1 MLAHERLP
9 SPPMRT
15 TIALAAALLAAA
27 LPSTC
32 LAQDPI
38 VPIGQIQGAVADGVN
53 GATHRSSFAPPTGN
67 GSSTALATTRGV
79 VRQKVISRT
88 AAGAANYGFFL
99 QSSQATAD
107 DDPLTSD
114 GIFVFMGGFTDLL
127 LADSPGRY
135 VPQVGDE
142 IVVRARVAEFFSLTE
157 LTSARL
163 VERLGTGV
171 DVAAEAPSIEA
182 APPSDLAEANRWW
195 ERREGMSV
203 RVPAGFLATSARD
216 VFASTADGEAW
227 FMSDDLALAD
237 RRDPFARRAF
247 RDPHPLDDLHPPLF
261 DNGNGYRI
269 LLGSLGVKF
278 TANDPT
284 ELIAPVRTFDRLRND
299 LEGGVYF
306 SFNKYSVQV
315 AQQPVLTHGVDP
327 SRNAPPRRPDRD
339 DEYSVAN
346 YNVENLYD
354 FRDDPNDGC
363 DFAGNTGCP
372 GVSPP
377 FDYVP
382 ASDAEYRA
390 KLVEQAEQI
399 DADLHRPDI
408 LLVQE
413 AEDQDICSV
422 QARALACAAGG
433 DGRPDTL
440 QELALEIEKRSGARY
455 AAALDRDG
463 ADDRGIVSGFLYR
476 TDRVELAAAR
486 ADDPVLGSSPAVE
499 YRAPGLP
506 YNTDVQNPKVLN
518 ADLPAD
524 VDRSTGVDGSDVYT
538 RPPQVAR
545 FRVWRDRVGRG
556 RPVELVAFSNHFSST
571 PNARVGQRTEQARY
585 GAALVEAAS
594 GEGRRS
600 RFARVLFGGDL
611 NVFPR
616 PDDPFAPGHPL
627 FPSDQLGPLYDE
639 ARMENLWDELRRKV
653 PESAYTYVFEG
664 QAQTLDHQ
672 FVSRRLDRDLE
683 QVRVAHINAD
693 WPADFGGDGARGA
706 SDHDPVVSRFEFSS
720 SGGHRDDDDDRDDD

>member
-1 MLAHERLP
+1 
-9 SPPMRT
+9 MRT
-15 TIALAAALLAAA
+15 PIALAAALLAAA

-32 LAQDPI
+32 LAQAP
-38 VPIGQIQGAVADGVN
+38 VPIGQIQGVVGDGDN
-53 GATHRSSFAPPTGN
+53 GATHRSPLAPPSGN
-67 GSSTALATTRGV
+67 SSAPCCVTTQGL

-88 AAGAANYGFFL
+88 AAGQTNYGFFL
-99 QSSQATAD
+99 QSTPASAD
-107 DDPLTSD
+107 TSANTSD
-114 GIFVFMGGFTDLL
+114 GIFVFQGVFPDLRGG
-127 LADSPGRY
+127 Y
-135 VPQVGDE
+135 VPTVGDE
-142 IVVRARVAEFFSLTE
+142 IVVQGRVSEFFSMTQLS
-157 LTSARL
+157 SATL
-163 VERLGTGV
+163 VERLRTGV
-171 DVAAEAPSIEA
+171 DVEVEAPSNEA
-182 APPSDLAEANRWW
+182 APPSDLAAANRWW

-227 FMSDDLALAD
+227 FMSDELGLAD

-247 RDPHPLDDLHPPLF
+247 RDPHPLDDLNPPLF

-278 TANDPT
+278 TANDST
-284 ELIAPVRTFDRLRND
+284 ELIAPVRTFDRLRDD

-306 SFNKYSVQV
+306 RVNKYSVQV
-315 AQQPVLTHGVDP
+315 AQQPVSTHGVDP

-354 FRDDPNDGC
+354 FRDDPTDGC

-399 DADLHRPDI
+399 DEDLHRPDI
-408 LLVQE
+408 LLAQE

-422 QARALACAAGG
+422 QAGALALACAAGG

-524 VDRSTGVDGSDVYT
+524 VDRSTGTDGSDVYT

-545 FRVWRDRVGRG
+545 FLVWRDRVGRG

-571 PNARVGQRTEQARY
+571 PNARVGQRTEQSRY

-594 GEGRRS
+594 GEGRQAR
-600 RFARVLFGGDL
+600 RARVLFGGDL

-639 ARMENLWDELRRKV
+639 AGMDNLWDELRRQV

-672 FVSRRLDRDLE
+672 FVSRQLERDLE
-683 QVRVAHINAD
+683 RVRVAHINAD
-693 WPADFGGDGARGA
+693 WPADFAGDGARGA

-720 SGGHRDDDDDRDDD
+720 DDHDDDRDDDD

>member
-1 MLAHERLP
+1 
-9 SPPMRT
+9 MRT
-15 TIALAAALLAAA
+15 SIFLAVALLAAA
-27 LPSTC
+27 LPASC
-32 LAQDPI
+32 LAQEP
-38 VPIGQIQGAVADGVN
+38 VLTIGQIQGEVADTDN
-53 GATHRSSFAPPTGN
+53 GATHRSPFAPPTGN
-67 GSSTALATTRGV
+67 GSSSTFVETQGV

-88 AAGAANYGFFL
+88 SAGVPNFGFFL
-99 QSSQATAD
+99 QSTPGTAD
-107 DDPLTSD
+107 DSANTSD
-114 GIFVFMGGFTDLL
+114 GIFVFQSRFQDLIGG
-127 LADSPGRY
+127 Y

-142 IVVRARVAEFFSLTE
+142 IVVRARVTEFFSLTE
-157 LTSARL
+157 LTSASLVR
-163 VERLGTGV
+163 VERTGV
-171 DVAAEAPSIEA
+171 DLDAEAPSIEA
-182 APPSDLAEANRWW
+182 APPSVLADANRWW

-227 FMSDDLALAD
+227 VMSDELRIAD
-237 RRDPFARRAF
+237 RRDRFARRAF
-247 RDPHPLDDLHPPLF
+247 RDPHPLDDRHPPLF

-278 TANDPT
+278 AANDST
-284 ELIAPVRTFDRLRND
+284 ELIAPVRTFDSVRND

-315 AQQPVLTHGVDP
+315 AEQPALKQGVDP
-327 SRNAPPRRPDRD
+327 SRNAPPRRHDRD

-354 FRDDPNDGC
+354 FRDDPTDGC
-363 DFAGNTGCP
+363 DFAGNSGCP

-399 DADLHRPDI
+399 DEDLQRPDI
-408 LLVQE
+408 VLVQE

-422 QARALACAAGG
+422 DAGALVCGPAGG
-433 DGRPDTL
+433 DGQPDTL
-440 QELALEIEKRSGARY
+440 QELALEIEDRAGVRY

-476 TDRVELAAAR
+476 TDRVELAEAR
-486 ADDPVLGSSPAVE
+486 AADPVLGSAPAVE

-545 FRVWRDRVGRG
+545 FRIWRDRVGRG

-571 PNARVGQRTEQARY
+571 PNGRVGQRTEQSRY

-594 GEGRRS
+594 GEGPEERR
-600 RFARVLFGGDL
+600 ARVLFGGDL

-616 PDDPFAPGHPL
+616 PDDPFAPGEPL

-639 ARMENLWDELRRKV
+639 ADLDNLWDELRRQV

-672 FVSRRLDRDLE
+672 FVSRQLERDLE

-693 WPADFGGDGARGA
+693 WPADFAGDGARGA
-706 SDHDPVVSRFEFSS
+706 SDHDPVVSRFELS
-720 SGGHRDDDDDRDDD
+720 SGDDDDDD

>member
-1 MLAHERLP
+1 
-9 SPPMRT
+9 MRT
-15 TIALAAALLAAA
+15 SITLAVALLAAA
-27 LPSTC
+27 LPPSAS
-32 LAQDPI
+32 AQEP
-38 VPIGQIQGAVADGVN
+38 VLPIGQIQGPVADTDN
-53 GATHRSSFAPPTGN
+53 GATHRSPFAPPSGN
-67 GSSTALATTRGV
+67 GAGATVVTQGV

-88 AAGAANYGFFL
+88 SAGVPNFGFFL
-99 QSSQATAD
+99 QSTEASAD
-107 DDPLTSD
+107 GDPLTSD
-114 GIFVFMGGFTDLL
+114 GIFVFQSRFPDLIGG
-127 LADSPGRY
+127 Y

-142 IVVRARVAEFFSLTE
+142 IVISGRVTEFFSLTE
-157 LTSARL
+157 LTSASL
-163 VERLGTGV
+163 VSLVRSGV
-171 DVAAEAPSIEA
+171 DVDAEAPSIEA
-182 APPSDLAEANRWW
+182 APPSVLADANRWW

-227 FMSDDLALAD
+227 VMSDELSLAD

-247 RDPHPLDDLHPPLF
+247 RDPHPLDDRHPPLF

-278 TANDPT
+278 TENDST
-284 ELIAPVRTFDRLRND
+284 ALIAPVRTFDRVRNE

-315 AQQPVLTHGVDP
+315 AQQPVLKRGVDP

-354 FRDDPNDGC
+354 FRDDPTDGC
-363 DFAGNTGCP
+363 DFIGNSGCP

-377 FDYVP
+377 FDFVP

-390 KLVEQAEQI
+390 KLAEQAEQI
-399 DADLHRPDI
+399 DDDLHRPDI

-422 QARALACAAGG
+422 EAGALACGPDGG
-433 DGRPDTL
+433 DGHPDTL
-440 QELALEIEKRSGARY
+440 QELALEVEDRSGVRY
-455 AAALDRDG
+455 AAVLDRDG

-476 TDRVELAAAR
+476 TDRVQLAQAQ

-499 YRAPGLP
+499 YRAPGLA

-524 VDRSTGVDGSDVYT
+524 VDRSTGVDGDDVYT

-545 FRVWRDRVGRG
+545 FRIWRERVGRG
-556 RPVELVAFSNHFSST
+556 GAVELVAFSNHFSST
-571 PNARVGQRTEQARY
+571 PNARVGQRTEQSRY
-585 GAALVEAAS
+585 GAALVEAAL
-594 GEGRRS
+594 GEGQAARD
-600 RFARVLFGGDL
+600 ARVLFGGDL

-616 PDDPFAPGHPL
+616 PDDPFAPGDPL

-639 ARMENLWDELRRKV
+639 AGLENLWDELRRQV

-672 FVSRRLDRDLE
+672 FVSRQLERDLE

-693 WPADFGGDGARGA
+693 WPAGFAGDGARGA

-720 SGGHRDDDDDRDDD
+720 GGDDD

>member
-1 MLAHERLP
+1 
-9 SPPMRT
+9 MRT
-15 TIALAAALLAAA
+15 SITLAAALFAAA
-27 LPSTC
+27 LPATA
-32 LAQDPI
+32 LAQDP
-38 VPIGQIQGAVADGVN
+38 VLSIGQIQGAVADGTS
-53 GATHRSSFAPPTGN
+53 GATHRSPFAPASGN
-67 GSSTALATTRGV
+67 GSSSALVTTRGV

-88 AAGAANYGFFL
+88 SAGIPNFGFFL
-99 QSSQATAD
+99 QSTRATAD
-107 DDPLTSD
+107 GDPLTSD
-114 GIFVFMGGFTDLL
+114 GIFVFMNRFPDLIGG
-127 LADSPGRY
+127 Y

-142 IVVRARVAEFFSLTE
+142 IVIRARVAEFFSLTE
-157 LTSARL
+157 LTSASL
-163 VERLGTGV
+163 VTLVRSGV
-171 DVAAEAPSIEA
+171 DVEAEAPAVGA
-182 APPSDLAEANRWW
+182 APPSVLADANRWW

-227 FMSDDLALAD
+227 VMSDESELAN

-247 RDPHPLDDLHPPLF
+247 RDPHPLDDHRWPLF

-269 LLGSLGVKF
+269 LLGSLGVKA
-278 TANDPT
+278 TADDST
-284 ELIAPVRTFDRLRND
+284 ELIAPVRTFDRVRND

-315 AQQPVLTHGVDP
+315 AQQPQLEAGIDP
-327 SRNAPPRRPDRD
+327 SRNAPPRPPDRD

-354 FRDDPNDGC
+354 FRDDPTDGC
-363 DFAGNTGCP
+363 DFTGNSGCL

-382 ASDAEYRA
+382 ADDAEYRA
-390 KLVEQAEQI
+390 KLAEQAKQI
-399 DADLHRPDI
+399 DDDLHRPDI

-413 AEDQDICSV
+413 AEDQDICRV
-422 QARALACAAGG
+422 EGGALACGAGG

-440 QELALEIEKRSGARY
+440 QELALEIEDRSGAHY
-455 AAALDRDG
+455 AAGLDRDG

-476 TDRVELAAAR
+476 TDRVQLAEAR
-486 ADDPVLGSSPAVE
+486 ADDPVLGSDPAVE
-499 YRAPGLP
+499 YRAPGLA

-518 ADLPAD
+518 AELPDD
-524 VDRSTGVDGSDVYT
+524 VDRSTGIDGSAVYT

-545 FRVWRDRVGRG
+545 FRVWRDRAGHG
-556 RPVELVAFSNHFSST
+556 KAVELVAFSNHFSST
-571 PNARVGQRTEQARY
+571 PNGRVGQRTEQSRY

-594 GEGRRS
+594 GEGWRS
-600 RFARVLFGGDL
+600 RHARVLFGGDL

-616 PDDPFAPGHPL
+616 PDDPFAPGDPL

-639 ARMENLWDELRRKV
+639 ADLENLWDELRRQV
-653 PESAYTYVFEG
+653 PASAYTYVFEG

-672 FVSRRLDRDLE
+672 FVSRQLERDLE
-683 QVRVAHINAD
+683 QVRVAHVNAD
-693 WPADFGGDGARGA
+693 WPADFAGDGARGA

-720 SGGHRDDDDDRDDD
+720 GGDDDD

>member
-1 MLAHERLP
+1 
-9 SPPMRT
+9 MRT
-15 TIALAAALLAAA
+15 TITVAAALLAAA
-27 LPSTC
+27 LPSTA
-32 LAQDPI
+32 LAQDP
-38 VPIGQIQGAVADGVN
+38 VRIGEIQGAVADTDN
-53 GATHRSSFAPPTGN
+53 GATHRSPFAPPSGN
-67 GSSTALATTRGV
+67 GSSSGFVTTQGV
-79 VRQKVISRT
+79 VQQKVISRT
-88 AAGAANYGFFL
+88 GAGVPNFGFFL
-99 QSSQATAD
+99 QSTAATAD
-107 DDPLTSD
+107 GSPLTSD
-114 GIFVFMGGFTDLL
+114 GIFVFQSRFPDLL
-127 LADSPGRY
+127 GGY
-135 VPQVGDE
+135 VPRVGDE
-142 IVVRARVAEFFSLTE
+142 IVVRARVTEFFSLTE
-157 LTSARL
+157 LTSASL
-163 VERLGTGV
+163 VTLVRSGV
-171 DVAAEAPSIEA
+171 DVNAEAPAVEA
-182 APPSDLAEANRWW
+182 APPSVLADANRWW
-195 ERREGMSV
+195 ERREGMAV

-227 FMSDDLALAD
+227 VMSDELRLAD

-247 RDPHPLDDLHPPLF
+247 RDPHPLDDRHPPLF

-269 LLGSLGVKF
+269 LLGSLGLKF
-278 TANDPT
+278 TANDST
-284 ELIAPVRTFDRLRND
+284 ELIAPIRTFDRLRND

-315 AQQPVLTHGVDP
+315 AQQPQLKAGVDP
-327 SRNAPPRRPDRD
+327 SRNAPPRRLDRD

-354 FRDDPNDGC
+354 FRDDPTDGC
-363 DFAGNTGCP
+363 DFTGNSGCP
-372 GVSPP
+372 GVFPP

-390 KLVEQAEQI
+390 KLAEQAEQI
-399 DADLHRPDI
+399 DDDLHRPDI

-422 QARALACAAGG
+422 VAGALACGAGG

-440 QELALEIEKRSGARY
+440 QELALAIEDRSGARY
-455 AAALDRDG
+455 AAVLDRDG

-476 TDRVELAAAR
+476 TDRVQLAEAHAG
-486 ADDPVLGSSPAVE
+486 DPVLGSDPAVE
-499 YRAPGLP
+499 YRSPGLA

-518 ADLPAD
+518 AELPGD
-524 VDRSTGVDGSDVYT
+524 VDRSTGIDGTDVYT

-556 RPVELVAFSNHFSST
+556 KAVELVAFSNHFSST
-571 PNARVGQRTEQARY
+571 PNGRVGQRTEQSRY
-585 GAALVEAAS
+585 GAALVEAVS
-594 GEGRRS
+594 GEGWRS

-616 PDDPFAPGHPL
+616 PDDPFAPGDPL

-639 ARMENLWDELRRKV
+639 AGLENLWDELRRQV
-653 PESAYTYVFEG
+653 PASAYTYVFEG

-672 FVSRRLDRDLE
+672 FVSRRLERDLE

-693 WPADFGGDGARGA
+693 WPADFAGDGARGA

-720 SGGHRDDDDDRDDD
+720 GGGDDD

>member
-1 MLAHERLP
+1 
-9 SPPMRT
+9 MRT
-15 TIALAAALLAAA
+15 SITLAVAVLAAA
-27 LPSTC
+27 LPASC
-32 LAQDPI
+32 LAQETP
-38 VPIGQIQGAVADGVN
+38 VLKIGEIQGQVGDTAN
-53 GATHRSSFAPPTGN
+53 GATHRSTYAPPSGN
-67 GSSTALATTRGV
+67 NAGATVVTQGV

-88 AAGAANYGFFL
+88 SAGVPNFGFFL
-99 QSSQATAD
+99 QSTPGTAD
-107 DDPLTSD
+107 SDSLTSD
-114 GIFVFMGGFTDLL
+114 GIFVFQGRFPDLIGG
-127 LADSPGRY
+127 Y
-135 VPQVGDE
+135 VPRVGDE
-142 IVVRARVAEFFSLTE
+142 IVVQARVTEFFSLTE
-157 LTSARL
+157 LTSASLVR
-163 VERLGTGV
+163 VERTGV
-171 DVAAEAPSIEA
+171 DVNAEAPSIEA
-182 APPSDLAEANRWW
+182 APPSVLADANRWW

-227 FMSDDLALAD
+227 VMSDELGIAD

-247 RDPHPLDDLHPPLF
+247 RDPHPLDDRNPPLF

-278 TANDPT
+278 TANDST

-315 AQQPVLTHGVDP
+315 AQQPVLRQGVDP

-354 FRDDPNDGC
+354 FRDDPTDGC

-390 KLVEQAEQI
+390 KLAEQAEQI
-399 DADLHRPDI
+399 DEDLHRPDI

-422 QARALACAAGG
+422 QGGALACGPNGG
-433 DGRPDTL
+433 DGSPDTL
-440 QELALEIEKRSGARY
+440 QELALEIEDRSGVRY

-476 TDRVELAAAR
+476 TDRVELRPAR
-486 ADDPVLGSSPAVE
+486 ADDPVLGAMPAVE
-499 YRAPGLP
+499 YRAPGLA

-545 FRVWRDRVGRG
+545 FRIWRDRVGRG

-571 PNARVGQRTEQARY
+571 PNGRVGQRTEQSRY

-594 GEGRRS
+594 GEGRQARY
-600 RFARVLFGGDL
+600 ARVLFGGDL

-616 PDDPFAPGHPL
+616 PDDPFAPGDPL

-639 ARMENLWDELRRKV
+639 ADLDNLWDELRRQV

-672 FVSRRLDRDLE
+672 FVSRQLERDLE
-683 QVRVAHINAD
+683 RVRVAHINAD
-693 WPADFGGDGARGA
+693 WPADFAGDGARGA

-720 SGGHRDDDDDRDDD
+720 GGDDDD

>member
-1 MLAHERLP
+1 
-9 SPPMRT
+9 MRT
-15 TIALAAALLAAA
+15 IITLGAALLAAA
-27 LPSTC
+27 LPSTAF
-32 LAQDPI
+32 AQDP
-38 VPIGQIQGAVADGVN
+38 VRPIGEIQGAVADTDN
-53 GATHRSSFAPPTGN
+53 GATHRSQFAPPSGN
-67 GSSTALATTRGV
+67 NQGATVMTQGV
-79 VRQKVISRT
+79 VRQKIISRT
-88 AAGAANYGFFL
+88 SAGVPNFGFFL
-99 QSSQATAD
+99 QSTPGTAD
-107 DDPLTSD
+107 GNPNTSD
-114 GIFVFMGGFTDLL
+114 GIFVFQNRFQDLIGG
-127 LADSPGRY
+127 Y

-142 IVVRARVAEFFSLTE
+142 IVIRGRVSEFFSLTE
-157 LTSARL
+157 LSSASL
-163 VERLGTGV
+163 VTLVRSGV
-171 DVAAEAPSIEA
+171 DVDAEAPSIEA
-182 APPSDLAEANRWW
+182 APPSVLAEANRWW

-227 FMSDDLALAD
+227 FMSDELRLAD
-237 RRDPFARRAF
+237 RRDAFARRAF
-247 RDPHPLDDLHPPLF
+247 RDPHPLDDLNPPLF

-278 TANDPT
+278 TANDST

-299 LEGGVYF
+299 LVGGVYF

-315 AQQPVLTHGVDP
+315 AQQPVLKRGVDP

-354 FRDDPNDGC
+354 FRDDPTDGC
-363 DFAGNTGCP
+363 DFTGNSGCP

-390 KLVEQAEQI
+390 KLTEQAEQI
-399 DADLHRPDI
+399 DEDLHRPDI
-408 LLVQE
+408 LLIQE

-422 QARALACAAGG
+422 QGGALACGPDGG
-433 DGRPDTL
+433 DGLPDTL
-440 QELALEIEKRSGARY
+440 QELALEIQEQSGARY

-476 TDRVELAAAR
+476 TDRVQLAEAR
-486 ADDPVLGSSPAVE
+486 ADDAVLGATPAVE
-499 YRAPGLP
+499 YRAPGLA
-506 YNTDVQNPKVLN
+506 YNTDVENPKVLN
-518 ADLPAD
+518 AQLPAD
-524 VDRSTGVDGSDVYT
+524 VDRSTGTDGSNVYT

-545 FRVWRDRVGRG
+545 FRIWEERVGRG

-571 PNARVGQRTEQARY
+571 PNARVGQRTEQSRY
-585 GAALVEAAS
+585 GAALVAAAS
-594 GEGRRS
+594 GEGWRS
-600 RFARVLFGGDL
+600 RYARVLFGGDL

-616 PDDPFAPGHPL
+616 PDDPFAPGDPL

-639 ARMENLWDELRRKV
+639 ADMENLWDELRRRV

-672 FVSRRLDRDLE
+672 FVSRQLERDLE

-693 WPADFGGDGARGA
+693 WPADFAGDGARGA
-706 SDHDPVVSRFEFSS
+706 SDHDPVVSRFELS
-720 SGGHRDDDDDRDDD
+720 SGDDDD

>member
-1 MLAHERLP
+1 
-9 SPPMRT
+9 MRIS
-15 TIALAAALLAAA
+15 IALAAALLSSV
-27 LPSTC
+27 LPASC
-32 LAQDPI
+32 YAQGS
-38 VPIGQIQGAVADGVN
+38 VLTIGEIQGKVTDADN
-53 GATHRSSFAPPTGN
+53 GATHRSPLAPPSGN
-67 GSSTALATTRGV
+67 GSSSALYETRGV
-79 VRQKVISRT
+79 VRQKVMSRT
-88 AAGAANYGFFL
+88 SSGATNRGFFL
-99 QSSQATAD
+99 QSTEASAD
-107 DDPLTSD
+107 GDPETSD
-114 GIFVFMGGFTDLL
+114 GIFVFMSTFTSLIGG
-127 LADSPGRY
+127 Y

-142 IVVRARVAEFFSLTE
+142 IVVRARVSEFFNLTQLTGASLVT
-157 LTSARL
+157 L
-163 VERLGTGV
+163 VQSGV
-171 DVAAEAPSIEA
+171 DVDAAAPSIDAE
-182 APPSDLAEANRWW
+182 PPSVLADANRWW

-203 RVPAGFLATSARD
+203 RVPAGYLATSPRD

-227 FMSDDLALAD
+227 VMSDELRLAD

-247 RDPHPLDDLHPPLF
+247 RDPHPLDDLNPPLF

-278 TANDPT
+278 TANDST

-299 LEGGVYF
+299 LAGGVYF

-315 AQQPVLTHGVDP
+315 AQQPVLRHGVDP

-339 DEYSVAN
+339 DEYSIAN

-354 FRDDPNDGC
+354 FRDDPTDGC
-363 DFAGNTGCP
+363 DFVGNTGCP

-377 FDYVP
+377 FDFVP

-390 KLVEQAEQI
+390 KLAEQAEQI
-399 DADLHRPDI
+399 DDDLHRPDI

-422 QARALACAAGG
+422 ENGALACGPDRG
-433 DGRPDTL
+433 DGSADTL
-440 QELALEIEKRSGARY
+440 QELALEIEDRSGARY

-476 TDRVELAAAR
+476 TDRVRLAEPR
-486 ADDPVLGSSPAVE
+486 AGDPVLGSSPAVE
-499 YRAPGLP
+499 YRAPGLI

-518 ADLPAD
+518 AELPAD
-524 VDRSTGVDGSDVYT
+524 VDRSTGVDGTDVYT

-545 FRVWRDRVGRG
+545 FRIWRDRVGRG
-556 RPVELVAFSNHFSST
+556 RSVELVVFSNHFSST
-571 PNARVGQRTEQARY
+571 PNGRVGQRTEQSRY

-594 GEGRRS
+594 GESPQARD
-600 RFARVLFGGDL
+600 ARVLFGGDL

-616 PDDPFAPGHPL
+616 PDDPFAPGDPL

-639 ARMENLWDELRRKV
+639 AGLENLWDELRRQV

-672 FVSRRLDRDLE
+672 FVSRQLERDLE
-683 QVRVAHINAD
+683 RVRVAHINAD
-693 WPADFGGDGARGA
+693 WPADFDGDRARGA
-706 SDHDPVVSRFEFSS
+706 SDHDPVVSRFEFP
-720 SGGHRDDDDDRDDD
+720 GGRGRDDD

>member
-1 MLAHERLP
+1 MPAQGRLP

-32 LAQDPI
+32 LAQDP
-38 VPIGQIQGAVADGVN
+38 VPIGQIQGVVGDGDN

-67 GSSTALATTRGV
+67 SSAPCCVTTQGV
-79 VRQKVISRT
+79 VRQKLMSRT
-88 AAGAANYGFFL
+88 AAGQTNHGFFL
-99 QSSQATAD
+99 QSTPASAD
-107 DDPLTSD
+107 GSPDTSD
-114 GIFVFMGGFTDLL
+114 GIFVFQNRFPDLMGG
-127 LADSPGRY
+127 Y

-142 IVVRARVAEFFSLTE
+142 IVISGRVSEFFSLTQ
-157 LTSARL
+157 LSSATL
-163 VERLGTGV
+163 VELIRTGV
-171 DVAAEAPSIEA
+171 DVDAEAPSIEA
-182 APPSDLAEANRWW
+182 APPSDLPAANRWW

-227 FMSDDLALAD
+227 FMSGELRLAD

-247 RDPHPLDDLHPPLF
+247 RDPHPLDDLNPPLF

-278 TANDPT
+278 TANDST
-284 ELIAPVRTFDRLRND
+284 ELIAPVRTFDRLQND

-315 AQQPVLTHGVDP
+315 AQQPVLHPGIDP

-354 FRDDPNDGC
+354 FRDDPTDGC

-390 KLVEQAEQI
+390 KLAEQAEQI
-399 DADLHRPDI
+399 DGDLHRPDI

-413 AEDQDICSV
+413 AEDQDICGV
-422 QARALACAAGG
+422 QAGALACGPDGG

-440 QELALEIEKRSGARY
+440 QELALEIEERSGARY

-476 TDRVELAAAR
+476 TDRVELAEAR

-545 FRVWRDRVGRG
+545 FLVWRDRVGRG

-571 PNARVGQRTEQARY
+571 PNARVGQRTEQSRY

-594 GEGRRS
+594 GEGRRA
-600 RFARVLFGGDL
+600 RYARVLFGGDL

-639 ARMENLWDELRRKV
+639 GGMDNLWDELRRQV

-672 FVSRRLDRDLE
+672 FVSRQLERDLE
-683 QVRVAHINAD
+683 RVRVAHINAD
-693 WPADFGGDGARGA
+693 WPADFAGDGARGA

-720 SGGHRDDDDDRDDD
+720 GDDDDD

>member
-1 MLAHERLP
+1 
-9 SPPMRT
+9 MRT
-15 TIALAAALLAAA
+15 TIALAAALLAVA
-27 LPSTC
+27 LPSTAM
-32 LAQDPI
+32 AQDP
-38 VPIGQIQGAVADGVN
+38 VPIGEIQGPVADTAN
-53 GATHRSSFAPPTGN
+53 GATHRSPFAPASGN
-67 GSSTALATTRGV
+67 GLGATVVTQGV
-79 VRQKVISRT
+79 VRQKILSRT
-88 AAGAANYGFFL
+88 SAGVTNFGFFL
-99 QSSQATAD
+99 QSTPGTAD
-107 DDPLTSD
+107 GDPLTSD
-114 GIFVFMGGFTDLL
+114 GIFVFQNRFPDLIGG
-127 LADSPGRY
+127 Y

-142 IVVRARVAEFFSLTE
+142 IVISGRVSEFFSLTQ
-157 LTSARL
+157 LSSASL
-163 VERLGTGV
+163 VSVVRPGV
-171 DVAAEAPSIEA
+171 DVDAEAPSIEA
-182 APPSDLAEANRWW
+182 APPSVLADANRWW

-227 FMSDDLALAD
+227 FMSDELRLAD

-247 RDPHPLDDLHPPLF
+247 RDPHPLDDRHPPLF

-269 LLGSLGVKF
+269 LFGSLGVKF

-284 ELIAPVRTFDRLRND
+284 ELIAPVRTFDRLRNTVA
-299 LEGGVYF
+299 GGVYF

-315 AQQPVLTHGVDP
+315 AQQPVVKHGIDP
-327 SRNAPPRRPDRD
+327 SKNAPPRRPERD

-354 FRDDPNDGC
+354 FRDDPADGC

-399 DADLHRPDI
+399 DDDLHRPDI
-408 LLVQE
+408 VLVQE
-413 AEDQDICSV
+413 AEDQDICGV
-422 QARALACAAGG
+422 QAGALVCGPGGG
-433 DGRPDTL
+433 DGSPDTL
-440 QELALEIEKRSGARY
+440 QELALEIEDRSGVRY

-476 TDRVELAAAR
+476 TDRVRLAEAR
-486 ADDPVLGSSPAVE
+486 AGDPVLGSSPAVE
-499 YRAPGLP
+499 YRAPGLA

-524 VDRSTGVDGSDVYT
+524 VDLSTGVDGSNVYT

-545 FRVWRDRVGRG
+545 FLIWQDRVGRG

-571 PNARVGQRTEQARY
+571 PNQRVGQRTEQSLY
-585 GAALVEAAS
+585 GAALVAAAS
-594 GEGRRS
+594 GEGRQARH
-600 RFARVLFGGDL
+600 ARVLFGGDL

-616 PDDPFAPGHPL
+616 PDDPFAPGDPL

-639 ARMENLWDELRRKV
+639 AGMENLWDELRREV

-672 FVSRRLDRDLE
+672 FVSRQLERDLE
-683 QVRVAHINAD
+683 RVRVAHINAD
-693 WPADFGGDGARGA
+693 WPADFAGDGARGA
-706 SDHDPVVSRFEFSS
+706 SDHDPVVSRFEFD
-720 SGGHRDDDDDRDDD
+720 GDDRDGDDRDDD